1 MTNINNECNLSE
13 IETQNMNTSLELF
26 EILKQNAEEY
36 CSYIKK
42 YKECTAA
49 YYDKLSKLTF
59 NVKKDNTINKNLNI
73 SKIFAILNKV
83 PELVKL
89 QQDGIKKIVESLDLT
104 LKPLENVLKN
114 EINSLEEPKKF
125 FEENKK
131 KYSKS
136 MVKNKKLMDSLS
148 LTEKKII
155 KYYVAK
161 KKQKDFSEEKT
172 NMINSLKETKILE
185 FDYIETNNGTN
196 NYHWVFQ
203 EETLKSV
210 EDIKSHIRII
220 LENLNSSVL
229 FFLLVFNNCYSP
241 CVNFVQEEK
250 KKNESK
256 PIDTKQLI
264 NDNMIIHTYTL
275 DELPSDKYKIKILNN
290 PESERLPYSVD
301 ITNYDDPS
309 KNGLLNFPLLMTF
322 TNNIINFF
330 NKDNDIS
337 DDIIFS
343 NLNKIDLLGLA
354 KKFYHNFKMV
364 SKTKYDIQSE
374 EEKIKVKNY
383 TDILILMK
391 KYKNSKK
398 ANEKLTHEEK
408 KKLLELVKKKENRE
422 IFLSRLNKIR
432 SFGNFEYPKKVFN
445 EILSVFQIILDEI
458 EVDQDPFS
466 FQFSV
471 ILSQTFYFLENG
483 QKQYFCKFL
492 NSHKVFHNP
501 EMWEKLTDYMIKE
514 KTDKYNDIEYKVQ
527 NKKYSDDEIK
537 KKDKINQIIFAQ
549 LISVSNNMCDY
560 NFDIDMA
567 EKIMM
572 EYIKRYELE
581 ETYTQMI
588 MDIINN
594 KRKEINNKSEIIETK
609 NKEDKKK

>member
-1 MTNINNECNLSE
+1 
-13 IETQNMNTSLELF
+13 
-26 EILKQNAEEY
+26 
-36 CSYIKK
+36 
-42 YKECTAA
+42 
-49 YYDKLSKLTF
+49 
-59 NVKKDNTINKNLNI
+59 
-73 SKIFAILNKV
+73 
-83 PELVKL
+83 
-89 QQDGIKKIVESLDLT
+89 
-104 LKPLENVLKN
+104 
-114 EINSLEEPKKF
+114 
-125 FEENKK
+125 
-131 KYSKS
+131 

-155 KYYVAK
+155 KYYMSK

-172 NMINSLKETKILE
+172 TMINSLKETKLLE
-185 FDYIETNNGTN
+185 FEYLETNNGSN

-203 EETLKSV
+203 EEVLKSID
-210 EDIKSHIRII
+210 DIKSHIRII

-275 DELPSDKYKIKILNN
+275 EELPSDKYKIKILNN
-290 PESERLPYSVD
+290 PASERLPYSVD
-301 ITNYDDPS
+301 ITNYEDPS
-309 KNGLLNFPLLMTF
+309 KNGLLMTF

-330 NKDNDIS
+330 NKENDDIS

-383 TDILILMK
+383 TDKLILMK

-398 ANEKLTHEEK
+398 ANEKLTSEEK
-408 KKLLELVKKKENRE
+408 KHLLELVKKKENRE

-432 SFGNFEYPKKVFN
+432 TFGNFEYPKKVFD

-466 FQFSV
+466 FQFCI

-483 QKQYFCKFL
+483 QKQYFCKYL
-492 NSHKVFHNP
+492 NSHKVFHIP
-501 EMWEKLTDYMIKE
+501 EMWRKLTDYMIKE

-527 NKKYSDDEIK
+527 NKKYSDDENK
-537 KKDKINQIIFAQ
+537 KKEKINQIIFAQ
-549 LISVSNNMCDY
+549 LISVSNNMCDF

-588 MDIINN
+588 MDIIDN
-594 KRKEINNKSEIIETK
+594 KRKEINNKSEIKETQ
-609 NKEDKKK
+609 NKEDTKK

>member
-1 MTNINNECNLSE
+1 MINISNECNLSE
-13 IETQNMNTSLELF
+13 IESQNMNTSLELF

-42 YKECTAA
+42 YKECTAS

-59 NVKKDNTINKNLNI
+59 NIKKDNTINKNLNI
-73 SKIFAILNKV
+73 SKIFTILNKV

-114 EINSLEEPKKF
+114 EINSLEEPKKL

-155 KYYVAK
+155 KYYVSK

-172 NMINSLKETKILE
+172 AMINSLKETKLLE
-185 FDYIETNNGTN
+185 YDFVETNNGLN

-203 EETLKSV
+203 EEALKNIEV
-210 EDIKSHIRII
+210 IKSHIRII

-229 FFLLVFNNCYSP
+229 FFFFFFNNCYSP

-250 KKNESK
+250 KKNETK

-264 NDNMIIHTYTL
+264 NDNMIIHTFTL

-290 PESERLPYSVD
+290 PASERLPYSVD
-301 ITNYDDPS
+301 ITNYEDPS
-309 KNGLLNFPLLMTF
+309 KNGLLNFPILMTF
-322 TNNIINFF
+322 TNNIMNFF
-330 NKDNDIS
+330 NKDNDDIS

-354 KKFYHNFKMV
+354 RKFYHNFKMV

-383 TDILILMK
+383 TGKLILMK
-391 KYKNSKK
+391 KYKNSKR
-398 ANEKLTHEEK
+398 ANEKLTSEEK
-408 KKLLELVKKKENRE
+408 KHLLELVKKKENRE

-432 SFGNFEYPKKVFN
+432 TFGNFEYPKKVFD

-466 FQFSV
+466 FQFCI

-483 QKQYFCKFL
+483 QKQYFCKYL
-492 NSHKVFHNP
+492 NSHKVFHIP
-501 EMWEKLTDYMIKE
+501 EMWRKLTDYMIKE
-514 KTDKYNDIEYKVQ
+514 KTDKYTDIEYNIQ
-527 NKKYSDDEIK
+527 NNKYSDDEQKKRIK
-537 KKDKINQIIFAQ
+537 
-549 LISVSNNMCDY
+549 LI
-560 NFDIDMA
+560 
-567 EKIMM
+567 K
-572 EYIKRYELE
+572 
-581 ETYTQMI
+581 
-588 MDIINN
+588 
-594 KRKEINNKSEIIETK
+594 
-609 NKEDKKK
+609 

>member
-1 MTNINNECNLSE
+1 MINISNELNLSE

-49 YYDKLSKLTF
+49 YYEKLSKLTF
-59 NVKKDNTINKNLNI
+59 NIKKDNPINKNLNI

-83 PELVKL
+83 PELVKQ

-136 MVKNKKLMDSLS
+136 MVKNKKLMDSLA

-155 KYYVAK
+155 KYYVSK

-172 NMINSLKETKILE
+172 TMINSLKETKLLE
-185 FDYIETNNGTN
+185 FEYLETNNGSN

-203 EETLKSV
+203 EEVLKSID
-210 EDIKSHIRII
+210 DIKSHIRII

-275 DELPSDKYKIKILNN
+275 EELPSDKYKIKILNN
-290 PESERLPYSVD
+290 PASERLPYSVD
-301 ITNYDDPS
+301 ITNYEDPS
-309 KNGLLNFPLLMTF
+309 KNGLLMTF

-330 NKDNDIS
+330 NKENDDIS

-364 SKTKYDIQSE
+364 RKTKYDIQSE

-391 KYKNSKK
+391 KYKKSKK
-398 ANEKLTHEEK
+398 ANEKFTHEEK

-432 SFGNFEYPKKVFN
+432 SFGNFEYPKKVFD

-466 FQFSV
+466 FQFCL

-492 NSHKVFHNP
+492 NSHKVFHKP

-527 NKKYSDDEIK
+527 NKKYSDDENK
-537 KKDKINQIIFAQ
+537 KKEKINQIIFAQ
-549 LISVSNNMCDY
+549 LISVSNNMCDF

-588 MDIINN
+588 MDIIDN
-594 KRKEINNKSEIIETK
+594 KRKEINNKSEIKETK

>member
-1 MTNINNECNLSE
+1 
-13 IETQNMNTSLELF
+13 MNTSLELF
-26 EILKQNAEEY
+26 EILKHNAEEY

-59 NVKKDNTINKNLNI
+59 NIKKDNPISKNLNI

-83 PELVKL
+83 PELVKQ

-136 MVKNKKLMDSLS
+136 MVKNKKLMDSLA

-155 KYYVAK
+155 KYYVSK

-172 NMINSLKETKILE
+172 TMINSLKETKILE
-185 FDYIETNNGTN
+185 FEYLESNNGSN

-203 EETLKSV
+203 EEVLKSID
-210 EDIKSHIRII
+210 DIKSHIRII

-275 DELPSDKYKIKILNN
+275 EELPSDKYKIKILNN
-290 PESERLPYSVD
+290 PASERLPYSID
-301 ITNYDDPS
+301 ITNYEDPS
-309 KNGLLNFPLLMTF
+309 KNGLLMTF

-330 NKDNDIS
+330 NKENDDIS

-364 SKTKYDIQSE
+364 RKTKYDIQSE

-398 ANEKLTHEEK
+398 KANEKLTLEEK
-408 KKLLELVKKKENRE
+408 NKLLELVKKKENRE

-432 SFGNFEYPKKVFN
+432 SYGNFEYPKKVFD

-466 FQFSV
+466 FQFCL

-492 NSHKVFHNP
+492 NSHNVFHNP

-514 KTDKYNDIEYKVQ
+514 KTDKYNDIEYQVQ
-527 NKKYSDDEIK
+527 NKKYSDDENK

-549 LISVSNNMCDY
+549 LISVSNNMCDF
-560 NFDIDMA
+560 NFDVDMA

-588 MDIINN
+588 MDIIDN

>member
-1 MTNINNECNLSE
+1 
-13 IETQNMNTSLELF
+13 
-26 EILKQNAEEY
+26 
-36 CSYIKK
+36 
-42 YKECTAA
+42 
-49 YYDKLSKLTF
+49 
-59 NVKKDNTINKNLNI
+59 
-73 SKIFAILNKV
+73 
-83 PELVKL
+83 
-89 QQDGIKKIVESLDLT
+89 
-104 LKPLENVLKN
+104 
-114 EINSLEEPKKF
+114 
-125 FEENKK
+125 
-131 KYSKS
+131 
-136 MVKNKKLMDSLS
+136 MDSLS

-155 KYYVAK
+155 KYYVSK

-172 NMINSLKETKILE
+172 IMINSLKETKLLE
-185 FDYIETNNGTN
+185 FEYLETNNGSN

-203 EETLKSV
+203 EEVLKSID
-210 EDIKSHIRII
+210 DIKSHIRII

-275 DELPSDKYKIKILNN
+275 EELPSDKYKIKILNN
-290 PESERLPYSVD
+290 PASERLPYSVD
-301 ITNYDDPS
+301 ITNYEDPS
-309 KNGLLNFPLLMTF
+309 KNGLLMTF

-330 NKDNDIS
+330 NKENDDIS

-364 SKTKYDIQSE
+364 RKTKYDIQSE

-398 ANEKLTHEEK
+398 ANEKLTHEEM

-432 SFGNFEYPKKVFN
+432 SFGNFEYPKKVFD

-466 FQFSV
+466 FQFCL

-527 NKKYSDDEIK
+527 NKKYSDDENK
-537 KKDKINQIIFAQ
+537 KKEKINQIIFAQ
-549 LISVSNNMCDY
+549 LISVSNNMCDF

-588 MDIINN
+588 MDIIDN
-594 KRKEINNKSEIIETK
+594 KRKEINNKSEIKETQ
-609 NKEDKKK
+609 NKEDTKK

>member
-1 MTNINNECNLSE
+1 MNNFSNECNLSE

-59 NVKKDNTINKNLNI
+59 NMKKDNTINKNLNI
-73 SKIFAILNKV
+73 SKIFSTLNKV
-83 PELVKL
+83 PELVKQ

-114 EINSLEEPKKF
+114 EINSLEEPKKL

-136 MVKNKKLMDSLS
+136 MAKNKKLMDSLS

-155 KYYVAK
+155 KYYVSK

-172 NMINSLKETKILE
+172 AMINSLKETKLLE
-185 FDYIETNNGTN
+185 FDFVESNNGLN

-203 EETLKSV
+203 EEVLKSI

-290 PESERLPYSVD
+290 PASERLPYSVD
-301 ITNYDDPS
+301 ITNYEDPS
-309 KNGLLNFPLLMTF
+309 RSGLSNFPILMTF

-330 NKDNDIS
+330 NKDNDDIS
-337 DDIIFS
+337 DDIVFS

-354 KKFYHNFKMV
+354 RKFYHNFKMV

-383 TDILILMK
+383 TDKLILMK

-398 ANEKLTHEEK
+398 ANEKLTNEEK
-408 KKLLELVKKKENRE
+408 KNLMELVKKKENRE

-432 SFGNFEYPKKVFN
+432 SFGNFEYPKKVFD

-466 FQFSV
+466 FQFCV

-483 QKQYFCKFL
+483 EKQYFCKFL
-492 NSHKVFHNP
+492 NSHKVFHSP
-501 EMWEKLTDYMIKE
+501 EIWKKLTDFMIKE
-514 KTDKYNDIEYKVQ
+514 KTDKYTDIEYKVQ
-527 NKKYSDDEIK
+527 NNKYSDDENRR
-537 KKDKINQIIFAQ
+537 KDKINQIIFAQ
-549 LISVSNNMCDY
+549 LISVSNNMCDF

-567 EKIMM
+567 EEIMTQ
-572 EYIKRYELE
+572 YIKEYDLE
-581 ETYTQMI
+581 EAYTQMI

-609 NKEDKKK
+609 K

>member
-1 MTNINNECNLSE
+1 MINISNELNLSE

-42 YKECTAA
+42 YKECTAS

-59 NVKKDNTINKNLNI
+59 NIKKDNPISKNLNI

-83 PELVKL
+83 PELVKQ

-136 MVKNKKLMDSLS
+136 MVKNKKLMDSLA

-155 KYYVAK
+155 KYYVSK

-172 NMINSLKETKILE
+172 TMINSLKETKILE
-185 FDYIETNNGTN
+185 FEYLESNNGSN

-203 EETLKSV
+203 EEVLKSID
-210 EDIKSHIRII
+210 DIKSHIRII

-275 DELPSDKYKIKILNN
+275 EELPSDKYKIKILNN
-290 PESERLPYSVD
+290 PASERLPYSID
-301 ITNYDDPS
+301 ITNYEDPS
-309 KNGLLNFPLLMTF
+309 KNGLLMTF

-330 NKDNDIS
+330 NKENDDIS

-364 SKTKYDIQSE
+364 RKTKYDIQSE

-391 KYKNSKK
+391 KYKKSKK

-432 SFGNFEYPKKVFN
+432 SYGNFEYPKKVFD

-466 FQFSV
+466 FQFCL

-492 NSHKVFHNP
+492 NSHNVFHNP

-514 KTDKYNDIEYKVQ
+514 KTDKYNDIEYQVQ
-527 NKKYSDDEIK
+527 NKKYSDDENK
-537 KKDKINQIIFAQ
+537 KKEKINQIIFAQ
-549 LISVSNNMCDY
+549 LISVSNNMCDF
-560 NFDIDMA
+560 NFDVDMA

-588 MDIINN
+588 MDIIDN
-594 KRKEINNKSEIIETK
+594 KRKEINNKSEIKETK

>member
-1 MTNINNECNLSE
+1 MIDISNELNLSE

-59 NVKKDNTINKNLNI
+59 NIKKDNTINKNLNI
-73 SKIFAILNKV
+73 SRIFAILNKV
-83 PELVKL
+83 PELVNQ

-114 EINSLEEPKKF
+114 EINSLEEPKKL

-131 KYSKS
+131 KYSKN
-136 MVKNKKLMDSLS
+136 MAKNKKLMDSLS

-155 KYYVAK
+155 KYYVSK

-172 NMINSLKETKILE
+172 TMINSLKETKLLE
-185 FDYIETNNGTN
+185 YDFLESNNGVN
-196 NYHWVFQ
+196 NYHWIFQ
-203 EETLKSV
+203 EEALKSI

-229 FFLLVFNNCYSP
+229 FFLFVFNNCYSP

-264 NDNMIIHTYTL
+264 NDNMTINTFTL
-275 DELPSDKYKIKILNN
+275 EELPSDKYKIKILNN

-301 ITNYDDPS
+301 ITNYEDPS
-309 KNGLLNFPLLMTF
+309 KNGLTNFPILMTF

-330 NKDNDIS
+330 NKDNDDIS

-364 SKTKYDIQSE
+364 SKTNYDIQSE
-374 EEKIKVKNY
+374 EEKINVKNY
-383 TDILILMK
+383 TDKLILMK
-391 KYKNSKK
+391 KYKKSKK
-398 ANEKLTHEEK
+398 ANEKLTYEEK
-408 KKLLELVKKKENRE
+408 KKLLQLVKKKENRE

-432 SFGNFEYPKKVFN
+432 SFGNFEYPKKVFD
-445 EILSVFQIILDEI
+445 EILNVFKIILDQI

-466 FQFSV
+466 FQFCV

-483 QKQYFCKFL
+483 QKEYFCKFL
-492 NSHKVFHNP
+492 NYHKVFHNP
-501 EMWEKLTDYMIKE
+501 EMWKKLTDYMIKE
-514 KTDKYNDIEYKVQ
+514 KTDKYNDIEYKIQ
-527 NKKYSDDEIK
+527 NKKYSDDEK
-537 KKDKINQIIFAQ
+537 QKQDKLNQIIFAQ
-549 LISVSNNMCDY
+549 LLSVSNNMCDF

-572 EYIKRYELE
+572 EYIKKYNIE
-581 ETYTQMI
+581 EAYTQMI

-594 KRKEINNKSEIIETK
+594 KRNEINSKSEIIETK
-609 NKEDKKK
+609 NK